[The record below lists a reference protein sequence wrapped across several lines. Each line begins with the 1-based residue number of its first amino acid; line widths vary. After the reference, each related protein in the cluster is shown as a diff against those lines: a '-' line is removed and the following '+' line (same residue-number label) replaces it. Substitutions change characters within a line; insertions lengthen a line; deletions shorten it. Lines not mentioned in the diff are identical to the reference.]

1 MRVLGIDPG
10 FSGGISLF
18 EDGECIEAFPMPFYI
33 ADNEKKVING
43 KIIADY
49 IKINSVDKAVIEF
62 VHALPRDGSVS
73 AFSFGKNTGIIIG
86 SIQACGIPI
95 IEIAPQKWKKLV
107 LGEKYDHKDK
117 KGTINFCKD
126 SFPKINL
133 LATKRSRIEHD
144 GMADSIAIGHSYF
157 LINKGI

>member
-1 MRVLGIDPG
+1 MRVIGIDPG

-18 EDGECIEAFPMPFYI
+18 EDGKCVEVFPMPFYI

-49 IKINSVDKAVIEF
+49 IKINSVDIVMIEF

-86 SIQACGIPI
+86 ACQATGVKIV
-95 IEIAPQKWKKLV
+95 EVAPQKWKKVV

-126 SFPKINL
+126 TFPTINL
-133 LATKRSRIEHD
+133 LATKRSKVDHD
-144 GMADSIAIGHSYF
+144 GMADSIGIGYSYF
-157 LINKGI
+157 LLNTDK